1 MVDTDYMRLAIEAA
15 WKGLKQ
21 GEAPFGA
28 CVVKEGRVV
37 AVVHNMARRTWDI
50 TAHAEVQAIREACR
64 KLKTL
69 DLSGSALYTS
79 CEPCPMCFSAC
90 CWAKIPKVVYGAR
103 IEDAERLGIRQIPID
118 SARMKQMSR
127 WPVEL
132 TGDVLRAE
140 SVELLEAWPRKGS

>member
-1 MVDTDYMRLAIEAA
+1 MRDDEFMRIALETA
-15 WKGLKQ
+15 WKGIKQ

-28 CVVKEGRVV
+28 CLVKEGRIL
-37 AVVHNMARRTWDI
+37 AAVHNVARRTWDS

-64 KLKTL
+64 KLKAL
-69 DLSGSALYTS
+69 DLSGTVLYAT

-90 CWAKIPKVVYGAR
+90 CWAKIPKVIYGAR

-118 SARMKQMSR
+118 AARMKELSR

-132 TGDVLRAE
+132 VGDVLRAE
-140 SVELLEAWPRKGS
+140 GVELLKAWPRKG

>member
-1 MVDTDYMRLAIEAA
+1 MRIALETA
-15 WKGLKQ
+15 WKGIKL

-28 CVVKEGRVV
+28 CLVKEGQVV
-37 AVVHNMARRTWDI
+37 VRVHNVARRSWDI

-64 KLKTL
+64 MLKTL
-69 DLSGSALYTS
+69 DLSGTVLYAT
-79 CEPCPMCFSAC
+79 CEPCPMCFSASI
-90 CWAKIPKVVYGAR
+90 WAKLPRIVYGAR

-132 TGDVLRAE
+132 TADVLRAE
-140 SVELLEAWPRKGS
+140 GIELLKAWPRTG